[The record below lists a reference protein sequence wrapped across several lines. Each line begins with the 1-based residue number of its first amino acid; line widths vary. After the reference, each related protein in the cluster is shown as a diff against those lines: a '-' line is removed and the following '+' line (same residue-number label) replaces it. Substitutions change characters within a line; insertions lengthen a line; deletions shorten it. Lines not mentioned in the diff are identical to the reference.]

1 MYEKFVKKKKI
12 RIRKEKNFKKRVQIA
27 QKMVIEIT

>member
-12 RIRKEKNFKKRVQIA
+12 RIRKERNFFKRVQIA
-27 QKMVIEIT
+27 QKIVIEIT

>member
-12 RIRKEKNFKKRVQIA
+12 RIRKERNFLKRVQIA
-27 QKMVIEIT
+27 QKIVIEIT